1 VKRVL
6 RALLKANRFI
16 LEDKK
21 GAVDILQRWGRT
33 SLAVAEQGYL
43 SSSANFSRSLLA
55 PRDALEKVIHSTK
68 LNIDLKREVSLD
80 EVFDLSIV
88 REILREMGETPKD

>member
-1 VKRVL
+1 
-6 RALLKANRFI
+6 
-16 LEDKK
+16 
-21 GAVDILQRWGRT
+21 
-33 SLAVAEQGYL
+33 
-43 SSSANFSRSLLA
+43 LLA